1 MNKKITLSA
10 IDTQITPI
18 IHAIQYD
25 TDRQLECYFDDI
37 DITGVTA
44 ARLYALKPDATEVY
58 TDCTLANGYIIA
70 PLDSQTLAVVGTVN
84 CQMQLTINGTL
95 TTFLFNV
102 IVDKSLV
109 SSSAIPSS
117 NEYTALET
125 LIDEAQDV
133 IDGLPSKVS
142 KSGDSMSG
150 NLDMTD
156 NKIVNLGAP
165 TADADAANKE
175 YVDDAVSSVA
185 ITVDSA
191 LSDTSENPVQN
202 KVVKSAIDGK
212 LSLSGGTM
220 SGNIAMGNNRIQNV
234 FEIALSSG
242 SSGNQ
247 SRITGNQSVINGV
260 SIVSGLITPTSND
273 WATNKKYVDTQD
285 ALNEKLANKVTAIS
299 SASTDTEYPSAKCVY
314 DAIDAVPVITIDSS
328 LDAQSANPVE
338 NGVITSALGGKEDTS
353 NKVTSIDNTST
364 DTQYVSAKCAYDNL
378 VLKEDVA
385 NKVTSIS
392 AASTDNEYPSAKC
405 VYDLI
410 GDINTILA
418 NLATP

>member
-165 TADADAANKE
+165 TADADAANKK
-175 YVDDAVSSVA
+175 YVDDTVASVPV

-202 KVVKSAIDGK
+202 KVVKNALDGK
-212 LSLSGGTM
+212 LDKGSNIDLLGFSISNIGTLGMASNGTINANDATISGIPTPQNNDEPTNKKYVDDADALKFDKAGGTI
-220 SGNIAMGNNRIQNV
+220 SGAVTINGALGMGGNLNMGNKQ
-234 FEIALSSG
+234 
-242 SSGNQ
+242 
-247 SRITGNQSVINGV
+247 INNLAAPAYAN
-260 SIVSGLITPTSND
+260 S
-273 WATNKKYVDTQD
+273 ATNKKYVDD
-285 ALNEKLANKVTAIS
+285 A
-299 SASTDTEYPSAKCVY
+299 
-314 DAIDAVPVITIDSS
+314 DA
-328 LDAQSANPVE
+328 
-338 NGVITSALGGKEDTS
+338 
-353 NKVTSIDNTST
+353 
-364 DTQYVSAKCAYDNL
+364 
-378 VLKEDVA
+378 LKEDVA

-392 AASTDNEYPSAKC
+392 AASTDTEYPSAKC
-405 VYDLI
+405 MYDLI

-418 NLATP
+418 DLATP

>member
-44 ARLYALKPDATEVY
+44 ARLYALKPDNTEVY
-58 TDCTLANGYIIA
+58 TDCVLANGYIVA

-84 CQMQLTINGTL
+84 CQIQLTINGTL

-109 SSSAIPSS
+109 ASSAIPSS

-125 LIDEAQDV
+125 LIEEAQDV

-175 YVDDAVSSVA
+175 YVDDAVGAIPV

-202 KVVKSAIDGK
+202 KVVKNAVDDK

-220 SGNIAMGNNRIQNV
+220 TGNINM
-234 FEIALSSG
+234 SDHD
-242 SSGNQ
+242 
-247 SRITGNQSVINGV
+247 ITSCRYVL
-260 SIVSGLITPTSND
+260 GLTSPLGDNY
-273 WATNKKYVDTQD
+273 AANKKYVDDAD

-314 DAIDAVPVITIDSS
+314 DAIDAVPVITVDSA
-328 LDAQSANPVE
+328 LDISSTNPVE
-338 NGVITSALGGKEDTS
+338 NGVIVTALGGKEATA
-353 NKVTSIDNTST
+353 NKVTTFSSPT
-364 DTQYVSAKCAYDNL
+364 DTEYPSAKL
-378 VLKEDVA
+378 VDDSLALKEDVA

-392 AASTDNEYPSAKC
+392 AASTDTQYPSAKC